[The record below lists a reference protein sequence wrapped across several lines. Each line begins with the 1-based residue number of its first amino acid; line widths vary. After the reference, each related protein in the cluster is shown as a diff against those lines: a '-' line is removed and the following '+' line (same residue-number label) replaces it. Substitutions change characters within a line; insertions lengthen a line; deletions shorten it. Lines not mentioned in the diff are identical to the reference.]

1 MNKIKQNKITFS
13 LILIAILI
21 TFSSLTI
28 LSLPVLFNYK
38 SKVAIIEKN
47 FYKNFK
53 LYLNS
58 TGNVSYK
65 PFPKPHLLV
74 ENASLNLSNS
84 NNKESKSQLSISNL
98 KIFISLRDVFL
109 RSFNNFISL
118 EISNSNLEFKLSELK
133 EIRKHLYKS
142 INNPIIF
149 NNCKI
154 FIKNKND
161 EVIII
166 SPIKKINYKINN
178 KTKVKSFTVDGEIFG
193 LTLKSDWKRSY
204 ENPKISTHIIDIYNP
219 NIFIKN
225 TFNFRNSKNFFGQTE
240 IEYAQN
246 KLKYNMI
253 FENNTINITS
263 PIIDKTN
270 FNINSI
276 INLSPFYLNGEIT
289 IKNKKIEK
297 IIDNI
302 LLNLFLYDENYL
314 GNFNGVLKIKF
325 EDLKNKLIKSGEIDF
340 TIKEKKIKSQKA
352 YFNLDK
358 IGKMS
363 TEIKYIIDQGD
374 TKFLSKNHLYIENH
388 IEFAKVFQV
397 SSKKIKKVKNLYFD
411 LEKNIGD
418 NNFLISNIKVDDIE
432 KKELQNQIFY
442 VKNIQNLRSYVRQ
455 IID

>member
-58 TGNVSYK
+58 IGNISYK

-84 NNKESKSQLSISNL
+84 NNKESKSQLNISNL

-118 EISNSNLEFKLSELK
+118 EISNSNLEFKFSELK

-178 KTKVKSFTVDGEIFG
+178 KTKVKSFTIDGEIFG

-246 KLKYNMI
+246 KLKYNII

-270 FNINSI
+270 FNINSN

-325 EDLKNKLIKSGEIDF
+325 KDLKNKLIKSGEIDF

-374 TKFLSKNHLYIENH
+374 IKFLSKNHLYIENH

-397 SSKKIKKVKNLYFD
+397 SSKKIKKIKNLYFD

-432 KKELQNQIFY
+432 KRELQNQIFH

>member
-1 MNKIKQNKITFS
+1 M
-13 LILIAILI
+13 
-21 TFSSLTI
+21 SSNPDL
-28 LSLPVLFNYK
+28 VGRLFNAKIVELALANFPGWTGRSGVVPNGAYIEYWPALVD
-38 SKVAIIEKN
+38 SKFIKEHIHVDGKIIDV
-47 FYKNFK
+47 
-53 LYLNS
+53 
-58 TGNVSYK
+58 T
-65 PFPKPHLLV
+65 PT
-74 ENASLNLSNS
+74 
-84 NNKESKSQLSISNL
+84 SQLDL
-98 KIFISLRDVFL
+98 EEKYYQKI
-109 RSFNNFISL
+109 
-118 EISNSNLEFKLSELK
+118 
-133 EIRKHLYKS
+133 
-142 INNPIIF
+142 P
-149 NNCKI
+149 
-154 FIKNKND
+154 
-161 EVIII
+161 
-166 SPIKKINYKINN
+166 
-178 KTKVKSFTVDGEIFG
+178 
-193 LTLKSDWKRSY
+193 Y

-246 KLKYNMI
+246 KLKYNII

-340 TIKEKKIKSQKA
+340 KIKEKKIKSQKA

-363 TEIKYIIDQGD
+363 TEIKYTIDQGD

>member
-84 NNKESKSQLSISNL
+84 NNKESKSQLNISNL

-118 EISNSNLEFKLSELK
+118 EISNSNLEFKFSELK

-178 KTKVKSFTVDGEIFG
+178 KTKVKSFTIDGEIFG

-240 IEYAQN
+240 IEYSQN
-246 KLKYNMI
+246 KLKYNII

-270 FNINSI
+270 FNINSN

-374 TKFLSKNHLYIENH
+374 IKFLSKNHLYIENH

-397 SSKKIKKVKNLYFD
+397 SSKKIKKIKNLYFD

-432 KKELQNQIFY
+432 KRELQNQIFH

>member
-193 LTLKSDWKRSY
+193 LTLKSHWKRSY

-246 KLKYNMI
+246 KLKYNII

-276 INLSPFYLNGEIT
+276 INLSPFYFMMKIT
-289 IKNKKIEK
+289 
-297 IIDNI
+297 
-302 LLNLFLYDENYL
+302 
-314 GNFNGVLKIKF
+314 
-325 EDLKNKLIKSGEIDF
+325 
-340 TIKEKKIKSQKA
+340 
-352 YFNLDK
+352 
-358 IGKMS
+358 
-363 TEIKYIIDQGD
+363 
-374 TKFLSKNHLYIENH
+374 
-388 IEFAKVFQV
+388 
-397 SSKKIKKVKNLYFD
+397 
-411 LEKNIGD
+411 
-418 NNFLISNIKVDDIE
+418 
-432 KKELQNQIFY
+432 
-442 VKNIQNLRSYVRQ
+442 
-455 IID
+455 

>member
-13 LILIAILI
+13 LILIAIFI

-58 TGNVSYK
+58 TGNISYK

-74 ENASLNLSNS
+74 ENASINLSNS
-84 NNKESKSQLSISNL
+84 NDKDSKSLLNISNL
-98 KIFISLRDVFL
+98 KIFISLRDIFL
-109 RSFNNFISL
+109 RSFDNFISL
-118 EISNSNLEFKLSELK
+118 EISNSNLEFKVSDLK
-133 EIRKHLYKS
+133 QIRKHLYKS

-154 FIKNKND
+154 FIKNRND

-166 SPIKKINYKINN
+166 SPIKKIYYKINN
-178 KTKVKSFTVDGEIFG
+178 KNKIKNFTIDGEIFG
-193 LTLKSDWKRSY
+193 LTFKSEWKRSY
-204 ENPKISTHIIDIYNP
+204 NNPEISTHNINLYNP

-225 TFNFRNSKNFFGQTE
+225 IFKFRNSNNFIGKTE
-240 IEYAQN
+240 IEYIQD
-246 KLKYNMI
+246 KMKYDI
-253 FENNTINITS
+253 IYENNVINITS
-263 PIIDKTN
+263 PSIDKTN
-270 FNINSI
+270 FNIDSN
-276 INLSPFYLNGEIT
+276 INLNPFYFNGELA
-289 IKNKKIEK
+289 IKKKKVEK

-325 EDLKNKLIKSGEIDF
+325 EDLNNKLIKSGEIDF
-340 TIKEKKIKSQKA
+340 AINEKKIKSQKA
-352 YFNLDK
+352 QFNLDK

-363 TEIKYIIDQGD
+363 TEIKYIIDQGEI
-374 TKFLSKNHLYIENH
+374 KFLSKNHLNIENH

-397 SSKKIKKVKNLYFD
+397 SSKKIKKIKNLYFD

-418 NNFLISNIKVDDIE
+418 TNFLISNVKVNNLE
-432 KKELQNQIFY
+432 KKELQNQIFQ
-442 VKNIQNLRSYVRQ
+442 VKNIQNLRSHIRQ
-455 IID
+455 IIN

>member
-1 MNKIKQNKITFS
+1 
-13 LILIAILI
+13 
-21 TFSSLTI
+21 
-28 LSLPVLFNYK
+28 
-38 SKVAIIEKN
+38 
-47 FYKNFK
+47 
-53 LYLNS
+53 
-58 TGNVSYK
+58 
-65 PFPKPHLLV
+65 
-74 ENASLNLSNS
+74 
-84 NNKESKSQLSISNL
+84 
-98 KIFISLRDVFL
+98 
-109 RSFNNFISL
+109 
-118 EISNSNLEFKLSELK
+118 
-133 EIRKHLYKS
+133 
-142 INNPIIF
+142 
-149 NNCKI
+149 
-154 FIKNKND
+154 
-161 EVIII
+161 
-166 SPIKKINYKINN
+166 
-178 KTKVKSFTVDGEIFG
+178 
-193 LTLKSDWKRSY
+193 
-204 ENPKISTHIIDIYNP
+204 
-219 NIFIKN
+219 
-225 TFNFRNSKNFFGQTE
+225 
-240 IEYAQN
+240 
-246 KLKYNMI
+246 MI

-411 LEKNIGD
+411 LEKNIGS
-418 NNFLISNIKVDDIE
+418 NNLLISNIKINNLE
-432 KKELQNQIFY
+432 KKELQNQIFE
-442 VKNIQNLRSYVRQ
+442 VKNIQNLRSHIRQ
-455 IID
+455 IIN